1 MAIIHCI
8 LPIISQSAGNQR
20 RLTMYSRLT
29 SQLLKFIPLCAACLY
44 PSVAFGHPPFEAGDL
59 LLLCYN
65 IIKGLVIC
73 IAVIVFLVIL
83 MKTNNA
89 ISSKRQ
95 QFDLK
100 VQCNTIYGE
109 LSDKSKL
116 SSTIYSIPEI
126 RTRLEPVFSKYNV
139 SSAFILGAYAIGTA
153 TTNSQIKI
161 FAKLNIIN
169 GSSNT
174 SILLLDDIM
183 NTLGKNAAL
192 LDAKNFDQNTTNQI
206 LAQSIQIYGQV

>member
-1 MAIIHCI
+1 MNR
-8 LPIISQSAGNQR
+8 S
-20 RLTMYSRLT
+20 
-29 SQLLKFIPLCAACLY
+29 LKSIPLVIACLY

-65 IIKGLVIC
+65 IIKGLVIF

-153 TTNSQIKI
+153 TTNSKIKI
-161 FAKLNIIN
+161 FAKFEADKRNIIN

>member
-1 MAIIHCI
+1 
-8 LPIISQSAGNQR
+8 
-20 RLTMYSRLT
+20 MYSRLT

-65 IIKGLVIC
+65 IIKGLVIF

-153 TTNSQIKI
+153 TTNSKIKI
-161 FAKLNIIN
+161 FAKFEADKLNIIN

>member
-1 MAIIHCI
+1 M
-8 LPIISQSAGNQR
+8 
-20 RLTMYSRLT
+20 
-29 SQLLKFIPLCAACLY
+29 
-44 PSVAFGHPPFEAGDL
+44 
-59 LLLCYN
+59 
-65 IIKGLVIC
+65 
-73 IAVIVFLVIL
+73 FLVIL

-100 VQCNTIYGE
+100 VQSNTIYGE

-153 TTNSQIKI
+153 TTNSKIKI
-161 FAKLNIIN
+161 FAKFEADKLNIIN

-183 NTLGKNAAL
+183 NTLL
-192 LDAKNFDQNTTNQI
+192 FWTWFITP
-206 LAQSIQIYGQV
+206 S